1 MPLLKSFIN
10 ESTKVDS
17 MTVSSLQIGRD
28 KLILFLKCHSFGYCF
43 ILYYKLANN
52 WLYNKEPEELF
63 GMEEE
68 EQSGLKQYESVHNY
82 QINILIDLKEA
93 LWLCS
98 LPDSAMMQFLCF
110 YW

>member
-1 MPLLKSFIN
+1 
-10 ESTKVDS
+10 
-17 MTVSSLQIGRD
+17 
-28 KLILFLKCHSFGYCF
+28 
-43 ILYYKLANN
+43 
-52 WLYNKEPEELF
+52 
-63 GMEEE
+63 MEEE

-98 LPDSAMMQFLCF
+98 LLDSDMMQFLCF

>member
-1 MPLLKSFIN
+1 
-10 ESTKVDS
+10 
-17 MTVSSLQIGRD
+17 
-28 KLILFLKCHSFGYCF
+28 
-43 ILYYKLANN
+43 
-52 WLYNKEPEELF
+52 
-63 GMEEE
+63 MEEE

-98 LPDSAMMQFLCF
+98 LPDSDMMQFLCF